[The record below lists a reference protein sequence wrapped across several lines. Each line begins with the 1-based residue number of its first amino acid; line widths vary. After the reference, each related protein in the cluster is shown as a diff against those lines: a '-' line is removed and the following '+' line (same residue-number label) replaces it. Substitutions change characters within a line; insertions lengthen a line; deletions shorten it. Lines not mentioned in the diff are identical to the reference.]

1 MMMITTTIAR
11 ITGTPPLPGAV
22 LTLVLLHL
30 QLVLMPLRLV
40 PKLALTLTLTLRL
53 ALRLALTL
61 RLALRLVLLLRVAAS
76 RVILGNTIE

>member
-40 PKLALTLTLTLRL
+40 PKLALTLTLRL

-76 RVILGNTIE
+76 RVILSNTIE